1 MGLYKSYKMVKKLSV
16 NNAGI
21 TVKSEWGKGSIFSFT
36 LDNKKDEDDDDVP
49 LEIEDNHLVVEVS
62 DRSLSNTSSDLP

>member
-1 MGLYKSYKMVKKLSV
+1 MVKKLSV
-16 NNAGI
+16 NNEGI
-21 TVKSEWGKGSIFSFT
+21 TVKSEWGKGSVFSFT
-36 LDNKKDEDDDDVP
+36 LENRKDENDDDVP